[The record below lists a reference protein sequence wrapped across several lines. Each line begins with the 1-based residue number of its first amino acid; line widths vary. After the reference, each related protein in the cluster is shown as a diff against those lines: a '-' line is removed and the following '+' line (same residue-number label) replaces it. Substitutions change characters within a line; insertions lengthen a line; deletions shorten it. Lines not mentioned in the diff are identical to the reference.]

1 MRSTT
6 LGKRGGGGRSDR
18 VRATTSVSPH
28 PALWGAGL
36 LFSAFLNA
44 IRFLPSDEVG
54 TALPLHDFALSVGW
68 GLAGCSAALAGIAV
82 HAKRAGRRAP
92 DLTRNA
98 FVLTASLLVA
108 GGLLFIAVP
117 YAGAPLLPGAPVAAF
132 GGAFGAGC
140 ILLSVAWGS
149 LFAQLEPENL
159 LFNSA
164 LGIMVTAVV
173 HVLAAPISPS
183 PQGLALIACSLAAS
197 IALLIIARSSGGNSN
212 DAPCAPDDIDH
223 PATAGVSSNAPVA
236 AHRVADGDV
245 RATGGLAVSATD
257 SDDSP
262 QNGKDGGED
271 GRDRERLHK
280 ALAMLWMPLAGACIT
295 CFIFGLTWD
304 PIISNEQMRLP
315 DPLGALKSLI
325 GPSLLAASVALVA
338 LHKEDSSPLRL
349 LNHAMYPV
357 AVAFLLALPTI
368 STDSNLAAAAIDV
381 LSQASFAVIA
391 LAIWC
396 SMASAARSVPL
407 PAAFVFPSC
416 LALLALAFAGG
427 LRGIAVI
434 GTDGRTICLV
444 MLAGYLALIAISFA
458 QGSRQREERR
468 TEPRGADDS
477 RTYIHRRCDALAAE
491 RHLSPRE
498 REVLYYLGRGYNHGY
513 VAEKL
518 YISENTVRTHVRH
531 IYGKLE
537 IGSREEL
544 LALIDGETPS
554 AVP

>member
-1 MRSTT
+1 M
-6 LGKRGGGGRSDR
+6 
-18 VRATTSVSPH
+18 
-28 PALWGAGL
+28 
-36 LFSAFLNA
+36 
-44 IRFLPSDEVG
+44 
-54 TALPLHDFALSVGW
+54 
-68 GLAGCSAALAGIAV
+68 
-82 HAKRAGRRAP
+82 HAKRTGRRAP

-98 FVLTASLLVA
+98 FVLTASLLVV
-108 GGLLFIAVP
+108 GGLAFIAVS